1 MAGRRIRL
9 IHWNRKEAEGLARR
23 LEGHGYEV
31 DRSEAT
37 PSALRALNRQP
48 PAALIV
54 DLTRL
59 PSQGRDVAVVL
70 RRQRGTRG
78 VPLVFLGGDRAKVA
92 AVKRLLPDASYG
104 EWTEAESILGRALSA
119 RPGGAPVVPAPMAG
133 YSGTPLPKKLGIKEG
148 SVVRLVGAPAGFEET
163 LGVLPEGA
171 RAIRRAAP
179 SADLTLLFVRSQREL
194 ESRLARVLQDAAAGL
209 WICWPKRG
217 SALAADLSE
226 AQVRK
231 AGLAAGLVDFKI
243 CAVDET
249 WSGLRFAR
257 RRERSGALGRRRE

>member
-23 LEGHGYEV
+23 LERHGFEV
-31 DRSEAT
+31 DWSEAT

-48 PAALIV
+48 PAALVV

-70 RRQRGTRG
+70 RRQRGTRA
-78 VPLVFLGGDRAKVA
+78 VPLVFLGGDRDKVG
-92 AVKRLLPDASYG
+92 AVRRLLPDALYG
-104 EWTEAESILGRALSA
+104 EWAEAESILGRALA
-119 RPGGAPVVPAPMAG
+119 APPGRAPVVPAPMAG
-133 YSGTPLPKKLGIKEG
+133 YSGTPLPKKLGIKGG

-163 LGVLPEGA
+163 LGALPEGA
-171 RAIRRAAP
+171 RTTRRAAP
-179 SADLTLLFVRSQREL
+179 SADLTLLFVRSERDL
-194 ESRLARVLQDAAAGL
+194 ESGLARVMEAAAAGL

-226 AQVRK
+226 TQVRK
-231 AGLAAGLVDFKI
+231 TGLAAGLVDFKI

-257 RRERSGALGRRRE
+257 RRGQRGALERRRE